1 MPYVPE
7 WITYADSGY
16 LVQPRARA
24 RRNGYRQ
31 VTPRAAPAS
40 ADAGMVTLL
49 RQHGTASAEAGPAA
63 AEITGGL
70 EIQVGHLAAAINHQ
84 LAFQRMIAEIDAQSV
99 APVDLG
105 PLDFTITSG
114 QPKLKSHRS
123 TVSDNMSPQEG
134 YVWFVT
140 RVSLAGLNAG
150 DIVNLMRPTA
160 SGILTNSSGV
170 HTFTAPSGVAAGS
183 GIADWEPGIYG
194 MVLRPDDT
202 FNLQSGGT
210 LLASEIIL
218 TGQAIQVAV
227 PYLALYLL

>member
-7 WITYADSGY
+7 WITYATDGY
-16 LVQPRARA
+16 LVQPRART

-31 VTPRAAPAS
+31 VKPRAAPAS
-40 ADAGMVTLL
+40 MDAGMVTLL
-49 RQHGTASAEAGPAA
+49 HGTARADAGPAA

-70 EIQVGHLAAAINHQ
+70 EIQVGHLASAINHQ
-84 LAFQRMIAEIDAQSV
+84 LAFQRMIAEIDSQSV

-105 PLDFTITSG
+105 PLDFAVTAG
-114 QPKLKSHRS
+114 VPKLKAYRS
-123 TVSDNMSPQEG
+123 VVSDNMSPQEG

-140 RVSLAGLNAG
+140 RLSLAGLNAG
-150 DIVNLMRPTA
+150 DVVNLMRPTA

-170 HTFTAPSGVAAGS
+170 HTFTAPSGAGAGQ

-202 FNLQSGGT
+202 FNLQAGGT
-210 LLASEIIL
+210 LAASEIIL